1 MSWARLGPGARTE
14 GTSSGDR
21 GQRLELTNI
30 TRHQEGLYRSVHN
43 GHMQSVINLVIDAR
57 LISVWVKRLWT
68 RLKLA
73 SPVSDM
79 LRLP

>member
-14 GTSSGDR
+14 VTSSGDR

-30 TRHQEGLYRSVHN
+30 TRHQEGLYRSAHN
-43 GHMQSVINLVIDAR
+43 RHMSVISLVLDAR
-57 LISVWVKRLWT
+57 LRTVWDKRLWI

-73 SPVSDM
+73 SPVSD
-79 LRLP
+79 L

>member
-14 GTSSGDR
+14 VTSSGDR

-30 TRHQEGLYRSVHN
+30 TRHQEGLYRSAHK
-43 GHMQSVINLVIDAR
+43 GHMSVISLVLDAR
-57 LISVWVKRLWT
+57 LRTVWDKRLWI

-73 SPVSDM
+73 SPVSDI
-79 LRLP
+79 